1 MCITR
6 HFNQGMQIAVK
17 IVLLIIYYF
26 PKTNCATLISIFSF
40 PPHFMFPVKQPY
52 LKPML
57 SNCSTTEHRIFS
69 GIVLCEV
76 WNIEHL
82 PCSYFSNVLGRKYV
96 CAVLLLLLLHL
107 CTVHRRAQRVYSPL
121 LRNRSE
127 SMNLF
132 DQICS
137 KCVRGISCGLFYA

>member
-1 MCITR
+1 M
-6 HFNQGMQIAVK
+6 VSK
-17 IVLLIIYYF
+17 
-26 PKTNCATLISIFSF
+26 
-40 PPHFMFPVKQPY
+40 
-52 LKPML
+52 
-57 SNCSTTEHRIFS
+57 CSTAEHRILS

-82 PCSYFSNVLGRKYV
+82 PRSYFSNVLGRKYV
-96 CAVLLLLLLHL
+96 CAVLLLLHL

-137 KCVRGISCGLFYA
+137 KCVRGISCRLFYVQE